1 MTLVIVP
8 GMHRG
13 VMTEGYGSVEK
24 SEMLMYESLV
34 KLTGLTLTGGK
45 TVSVALFVMT
55 VQGELISM
63 V

>member
-1 MTLVIVP
+1 VTLVIVP
-8 GMHRG
+8 GMHCG

-34 KLTGLTLTGGK
+34 KLTGVTSTGGK
-45 TVSVALFVMT
+45 IASVALLVMT
-55 VQGELISM
+55 VQGEVISA